1 MFTED
6 VFYLCLI
13 FQVND
18 YPTLLFY
25 RADDKA
31 NPVITSQHSDFG
43 DKISVYIITTLLT
56 KHFFF

>member
-18 YPTLLFY
+18 YPTLLLY

-31 NPVITSQHSDFG
+31 NPVITSQDSNFG
-43 DKISVYIITTLLT
+43 DRNSVYVITTLL
-56 KHFFF
+56 